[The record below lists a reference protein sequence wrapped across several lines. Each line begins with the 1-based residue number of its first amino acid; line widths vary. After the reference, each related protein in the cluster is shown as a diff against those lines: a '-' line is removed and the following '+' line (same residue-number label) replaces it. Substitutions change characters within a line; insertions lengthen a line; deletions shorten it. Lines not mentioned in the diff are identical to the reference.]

1 MKLQQ
6 ELQQFVLHEDTR
18 KEILGGSSC
27 APQEFEHIAQIV
39 LAGHFLIRGDKRD
52 IIVRPTCVEFYY
64 HEEWENGIKDFIVYH
79 RNSKE
84 SIKPIFPLGTLHN
97 HVSGIDITF
106 ERGNDAKNAVRASML
121 IREFE
126 IDGRNE
132 NRSTLLYEAFYQ
144 QSSIFN
150 GISIEWVDGKEL
162 VDVSSYPRKNV
173 ALYDKNGLKLLAK
186 EHTEMPC
193 TCDKKYVQ
201 DPRRW
206 QFRRKIISD
215 ADSNKVY
222 ISSWLKDECPHF
234 YPKFLKL
241 LEANGIPFE
250 IMQCTNDI
258 WARDYMP
265 IQIYEDRFIQY
276 HYNPDYLQKKKEDR
290 ESITDVDA
298 VCREIG
304 IECVK
309 TDLIIDG
316 GNVVKIGKY
325 IIMTEKVY
333 AENKHLTPAEIR
345 NQLQR
350 LFHGKVIMLPWDK
363 DEKYGHADGIVKPI
377 DGHTVLLTNYA
388 DYNPQIAE
396 RFSKILSQY
405 FDVKTLNYTVKSND
419 YNWAYINFLRV
430 GDVIILPGLNIPED
444 QQALQQIKRYYPSC
458 KVVQIDSLEVV
469 KKDGALNCITWNIK
483 KQVL

>member
-1 MKLQQ
+1 MTLQQKLQKFSLSQ
-6 ELQQFVLHEDTR
+6 ESRNNILH
-18 KEILGGSSC
+18 GSAA
-27 APQEFEHIAQIV
+27 APKEFEQIAQIV
-39 LAGHFLIRGDKRD
+39 LSGYFLVQGASRD
-52 IIVRPTCVEFYY
+52 VIVRPTCVEFYY
-64 HEEWENGIKDFIVYH
+64 HEEWDNGIKDLIVYH
-79 RNSKE
+79 RNSKD
-84 SIKPIFPLGTLHN
+84 SPKPIFPLGVLHN

-106 ERGNDAKNAVRASML
+106 ERGADIDNAVRASML

-126 IDGRNE
+126 KDEENE
-132 NRSTLLYEAFYQ
+132 ERSTLLYEMLYQ
-144 QSSIFN
+144 QRSIFD
-150 GISIEWVDGKEL
+150 GISVKWVDGERMA
-162 VDVSSYPRKNV
+162 DVTSYPRKNV
-173 ALYDKNGLKLLAK
+173 ALYEEDGRKMVAEKYPDSPR
-186 EHTEMPC
+186 TE
-193 TCDKKYVQ
+193 DKKYVQ
-201 DPRRW
+201 DPRHW
-206 QFRRKIISD
+206 QFRRKIVSD
-215 ADSNKVY
+215 ADTNMVY
-222 ISSWLKDECPHF
+222 ISSWLEDECPHF
-234 YPKFLKL
+234 YPRFLEVLK
-241 LEANGIPFE
+241 ENDIPFK
-250 IMQCTNDI
+250 IMKRTNDI

-265 IQIYEDRFIQY
+265 IQIYDNRFVQY

-298 VCREIG
+298 VCREIEL
-304 IECVK
+304 ECVK
-309 TDLIIDG
+309 TDLIVDG
-316 GNVVKIGKY
+316 GNVVKVGKY

-333 AENKHLTPAEIR
+333 AENKHLTPAKVR

-350 LFHGKVIMLPWDK
+350 LFHCQLIMLPWDK
-363 DEKYGHADGIVKPI
+363 DEKYGHADGIVKAI
-377 DGHTVLLTNYA
+377 DDHSVLLTNYA

-483 KQVL
+483 K